1 MTRPTIIRA
10 GETRSNSM
18 PRPERP
24 VAHGFASDT
33 IDLQDPG
40 SPSAS
45 DHSRQP
51 TQPAP
56 LGIGPAAPHQAA
68 AVRHV
73 EEERQ
78 TEEDDLA
85 HQWPSDHNHN
95 GVNGNANHLEHATDP
110 SDDADMADSET
121 EDMDD
126 DMLDKISSSP
136 SIDDGGYS
144 LHFTRASSAPST
156 FLRPAQ
162 HAPAWPTR
170 STSLSAKSV
179 ASQSPS
185 CSVSTGTLTSSP
197 PSDLCSS
204 SPFTSTPEHLP
215 LALQKHM
222 VEGLGDDVFSS
233 PYFSTPLHLPLR
245 MGLREH
251 RSSSLEHHH
260 HHTPQDQ
267 LEVASLG
274 SDDHDCTSPSP
285 ASQKESLG
293 TEDDSEPSYSEEMLD
308 SIGPLLSEQMH
319 QYEEDDNDSTIFP
332 KSRPLPP
339 LPRSD
344 SFDDL
349 HSVRFC
355 GSTSPPESCEKPLEI
370 IEPGSPCT
378 STGTW
383 ETDSYASS
391 WNGERDDDD
400 DVHDE
405 FALLDTDRIDSG
417 WGGECL
423 RETEDIDFEF
433 VYALHTF
440 VATVEGQANATKG
453 DTMVLLDDSNS
464 YWWLVRVV
472 KDSSIGYLPAEH
484 IETPTE
490 RLARLNKHRNID
502 LAAAMLGDTTEKS
515 KNPLKKAMRRRNT
528 KTVQFTAPT
537 YVEASEYEYS
547 TEEEDEEDSEV
558 YGNGHVQIEEVQDE
572 DRDDDAIA
580 VEPLRIGSKDK
591 QADELDANQ
600 QGEERA
606 LDKPEDAPEQRL
618 LDPKVS
624 RNGTLRNTDSF
635 FKDDSVETRKISL
648 TPNLLKDDSPSSTKS
663 FETRERGPSLDSLE
677 KELKSPE
684 RVKDDKKKKE
694 KKPGMLRGLFGRKDK
709 KAKGADG
716 EPGEEKHS
724 GEFSRESSS
733 RDSDDIGSPREFSK
747 AGSESPQSIEK
758 SKTPPPKKPEPK
770 LNGQPKQPAAEVK
783 PLQITTTTPEKT
795 PAQNAAEATMRLV
808 EAEPESR
815 EPDSSEA
822 SPRTPTE
829 HEPRA
834 RSGSNTAKQ
843 AISNMLR
850 SNNNNTTQSPENK
863 MPPRQKVTKSK
874 QRVPMDDFDSTPEYE
889 NTDPFAD
896 PEEAKQQTQQRS
908 PLSSDKDESTPK
920 QANGKPEISPIDTSH
935 PDHPPALVGDTSS
948 QDEPDISPVSP
959 SGSPTRG
966 RHPGGPPPSA
976 KVTTP
981 TAGQPPRIPP
991 TAPGA
996 INTSIAPSP
1005 TLSGHSR
1012 DPSSATSLPPWSDA
1026 SLRSYLDDGSDIRD
1040 MLVVVHD
1047 TSGVTP
1053 VGPEHPIMSSLFK
1066 EERSKVAQM
1075 GTQLDSLLGDWLGRK
1090 QKARER
1096 GKTSPPN
1103 AQVNKV

>member
-1 MTRPTIIRA
+1 MSVT
-10 GETRSNSM
+10 
-18 PRPERP
+18 
-24 VAHGFASDT
+24 HY
-33 IDLQDPG
+33 LQ
-40 SPSAS
+40 
-45 DHSRQP
+45 
-51 TQPAP
+51 
-56 LGIGPAAPHQAA
+56 I
-68 AVRHV
+68 
-73 EEERQ
+73 
-78 TEEDDLA
+78 
-85 HQWPSDHNHN
+85 
-95 GVNGNANHLEHATDP
+95 TDWE
-110 SDDADMADSET
+110 AD
-121 EDMDD
+121 
-126 DMLDKISSSP
+126 
-136 SIDDGGYS
+136 
-144 LHFTRASSAPST
+144 
-156 FLRPAQ
+156 
-162 HAPAWPTR
+162 
-170 STSLSAKSV
+170 
-179 ASQSPS
+179 
-185 CSVSTGTLTSSP
+185 
-197 PSDLCSS
+197 
-204 SPFTSTPEHLP
+204 
-215 LALQKHM
+215 
-222 VEGLGDDVFSS
+222 
-233 PYFSTPLHLPLR
+233 
-245 MGLREH
+245 
-251 RSSSLEHHH
+251 
-260 HHTPQDQ
+260 
-267 LEVASLG
+267 
-274 SDDHDCTSPSP
+274 
-285 ASQKESLG
+285 
-293 TEDDSEPSYSEEMLD
+293 
-308 SIGPLLSEQMH
+308 
-319 QYEEDDNDSTIFP
+319 
-332 KSRPLPP
+332 
-339 LPRSD
+339 
-344 SFDDL
+344 
-349 HSVRFC
+349 
-355 GSTSPPESCEKPLEI
+355 
-370 IEPGSPCT
+370 
-378 STGTW
+378 
-383 ETDSYASS
+383 
-391 WNGERDDDD
+391 
-400 DVHDE
+400 
-405 FALLDTDRIDSG
+405 
-417 WGGECL
+417 
-423 RETEDIDFEF
+423 
-433 VYALHTF
+433 
-440 VATVEGQANATKG
+440 
-453 DTMVLLDDSNS
+453 
-464 YWWLVRVV
+464 
-472 KDSSIGYLPAEH
+472 
-484 IETPTE
+484 
-490 RLARLNKHRNID
+490 
-502 LAAAMLGDTTEKS
+502 
-515 KNPLKKAMRRRNT
+515 NT
-528 KTVQFTAPT
+528 KV
-537 YVEASEYEYS
+537 
-547 TEEEDEEDSEV
+547 
-558 YGNGHVQIEEVQDE
+558 
-572 DRDDDAIA
+572 
-580 VEPLRIGSKDK
+580 
-591 QADELDANQ
+591 
-600 QGEERA
+600 
-606 LDKPEDAPEQRL
+606 
-618 LDPKVS
+618 DPKVS

-991 TAPGA
+991 AAPGA